1 MTAHPTAE
9 WLANQLTEVC
19 GCEQI
24 YYRRCSDLVGS
35 RILGR
40 REHRGLAARAA
51 DDSRCRGV
59 LVVRRNT
66 LSVAGWLLNNAS
78 LSSNELDL
86 VRNVRSKLERNRTWK
101 PSPDQ
106 KKWLHALSQAAGDY
120 ARAWGLRV

>member
-1 MTAHPTAE
+1 
-9 WLANQLTEVC
+9 
-19 GCEQI
+19 
-24 YYRRCSDLVGS
+24 
-35 RILGR
+35 
-40 REHRGLAARAA
+40 
-51 DDSRCRGV
+51 
-59 LVVRRNT
+59 

-78 LSSNELDL
+78 LSPNERDL